1 MGHHDDAESD
11 GEELAY
17 ERSEDVI
24 TAGDDHPFEASDEVL
39 DVAPLEQGQVGTVFA
54 RAGHHRDTR
63 PRPACSERRHPRST
77 EYDVVLGVD
86 RHRTAVAMERLGDVM
101 VSGERY
107 TAEVLD
113 VDHVH
118 GPSLGLEMSLQRGAI
133 MAWPDRTARRA
144 RSGG

>member
-63 PRPACSERRHPRST
+63 PRPACSERRHPGSA
-77 EYDVVLGVD
+77 EYDVVLGANG
-86 RHRTAVAMERLGDVM
+86 HRTAVAMEGLGDVG
-101 VSGERY
+101 VGGKRN

-113 VDHVH
+113 VDQMH
-118 GPSLGLEMSLQRGAI
+118 GATLGLEMSLQRGAI
-133 MAWPDRTARRA
+133 MAGPDRTAGRG